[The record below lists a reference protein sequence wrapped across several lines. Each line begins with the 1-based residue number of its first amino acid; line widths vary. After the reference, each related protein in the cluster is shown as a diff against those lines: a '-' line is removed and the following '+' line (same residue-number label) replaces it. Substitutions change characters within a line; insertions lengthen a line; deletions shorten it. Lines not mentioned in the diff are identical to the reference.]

1 MISGWGVFTGILL
14 LLASGWLISDALNA
28 KNKLWTTIGVAL
40 FGGLV
45 IFLTMDYSIKHTEP
59 VEIVKEVAPEF
70 GYIEYPFGRAGIKAF
85 QEPDGT
91 VTVISCYQG
100 SGDVVGA
107 RWTNCWDH
115 KFQR

>member
-1 MISGWGVFTGILL
+1 MMSWGVFTGILL
-14 LLASGWLISDALNA
+14 LLASGWLISNALNT
-28 KNKLWTTIGVAL
+28 KNKLWTTIGITLFVGIAL
-40 FGGLV
+40 A
-45 IFLTMDYSIKHTEP
+45 LTIDYTYKHREP
-59 VEIVKEVAPEF
+59 IEEVPVEF
-70 GYIEYPFGRAGIKAF
+70 GYIEYPFGRAGIKAL

-115 KFQR
+115 KVQWCGR